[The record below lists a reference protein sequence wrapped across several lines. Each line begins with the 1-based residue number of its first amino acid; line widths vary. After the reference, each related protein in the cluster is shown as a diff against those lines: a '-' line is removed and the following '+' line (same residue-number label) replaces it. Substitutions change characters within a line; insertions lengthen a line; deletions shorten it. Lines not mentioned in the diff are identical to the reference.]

1 VTIAP
6 HTEPASFDSLED
18 AVAEL
23 RRRGMRLSTARRLV
37 LEALYAAEGP
47 LSALRLS
54 ELLGVDPT
62 SVYRNLEALERQG
75 LVRHIHLGHGP
86 GLYALHSREE
96 REYLYCERC
105 AKVTPVAPRAL
116 DPVRRRVRDR
126 FGYEVRFTHFALVGL
141 CTSCAASGPGR
152 EHSAGAGREGAGHDH
167 SHDGAGARAGGASA
181 EMHSH
186 GDYVHA
192 HGTRARSPRRRGTR

>member
-1 VTIAP
+1 VTVAP
-6 HTEPASFDSLED
+6 RSEPLSFETLQD

-37 LEALYAAEGP
+37 LEALYGADGP
-47 LSALRLS
+47 VSALRLS
-54 ELLGVDPT
+54 ELLGIDAT
-62 SVYRNLEALERQG
+62 SVYRNLEALEREG

-96 REYLYCERC
+96 REYLYCESC

-116 DPVRRRVRDR
+116 DPMRRRLRER

-141 CTSCAASGPGR
+141 CTGCAANARLQARAEAAP
-152 EHSAGAGREGAGHDH
+152 REGAAHGHA
-167 SHDGAGARAGGASA
+167 HDGSDARERGASDQ
-181 EMHSH
+181 MHSH

-192 HGTRARSPRRRGTR
+192 HAPPPRSRRR